1 MKNSSRLDKGGVLKK
16 ILKLTHRFVIFF
28 SLLLAAVFAFY
39 LAGSKNQFLDSTL
52 MIILNIMSGAAMWH
66 LAFLLFYAAQIVV
79 LTALTRSLSYLP
91 HACLLAVSFAAAFAL
106 ALFSRALI
114 LTSSG

>member
-1 MKNSSRLDKGGVLKK
+1 MKNSSRLGKSGVLKK
-16 ILKLTHRFVIFF
+16 IFKITHRLVIFF

-39 LAGSKNQFLDSTL
+39 LAGSKNQFLDGTL

-66 LAFLLFYAAQIVV
+66 LAFLFFYAAQIAV
-79 LTALTRSLSYLP
+79 LTALTRSLSFLP
-91 HACLLAVSFAAAFAL
+91 HVCLFAVSFAASFAL